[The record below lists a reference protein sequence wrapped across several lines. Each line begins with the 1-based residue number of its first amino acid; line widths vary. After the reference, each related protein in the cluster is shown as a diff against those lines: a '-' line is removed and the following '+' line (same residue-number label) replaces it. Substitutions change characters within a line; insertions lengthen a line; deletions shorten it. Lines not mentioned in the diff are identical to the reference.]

1 MLLKDVLLGTVSTL
15 DVAVSLLSL
24 HATRDGGVAPTNT
37 GPLNLRLLA
46 PPFQKSQGIDYHDAM
61 SVRLTVVRPSPRI
74 NGLSGVALV
83 HKRRTNIRFKVALWF
98 LL

>member
-24 HATRDGGVAPTNT
+24 HTTRDGGVAPTNT
-37 GPLNLRLLA
+37 GSLNLRLLA

-83 HKRRTNIRFKVALWF
+83 HKRRTNIRFKVAL
-98 LL
+98 